1 MLELLRRQV
10 GPDVPSGAAYS
21 FRKPGQWP
29 AHVWQ
34 IDGEEELYYGI
45 VSYPTACD
53 APGWLSAGEV
63 SDASRALRVLEAA
76 CDCVEPWGPGLEAL
90 QCWFW
95 TPYSLCAEKWTLD
108 RPAAALAG
116 DAAHLLSPL
125 GGFGMN
131 LGVGDA
137 ASLGWRLAAVLNG
150 WLEPGAALSG
160 YEAERREAWARCDAY
175 VVAERARLMGGKAYV
190 PPLGRGGAYET
201 ALLGP
206 CVNGQAVVGHRLPH
220 FPGVRLET
228 RGVTLLLVN
237 GGEDLVAAI
246 APAFVAACGRIGI
259 PCRTCIVDG
268 AQPAVAVA
276 FGGNRLAICRPD
288 AVVTFLGAAA
298 CLPEAVVEEAGLA
311 AEALLLGEKVAP

>member
-76 CDCVEPWGPGLEAL
+76 CDCVEPWGPSLEAL

-137 ASLGWRLAAVLNG
+137 ASLRRAKAPPDSLHTLSPRVPWRRPRV
-150 WLEPGAALSG
+150 
-160 YEAERREAWARCDAY
+160 RRFRPS
-175 VVAERARLMGGKAYV
+175 RLVTVSV
-190 PPLGRGGAYET
+190 PPRLDLQSQSRPPGRAFARPGRPGRTRSAGG
-201 ALLGP
+201 
-206 CVNGQAVVGHRLPH
+206 
-220 FPGVRLET
+220 
-228 RGVTLLLVN
+228 
-237 GGEDLVAAI
+237 
-246 APAFVAACGRIGI
+246 
-259 PCRTCIVDG
+259 
-268 AQPAVAVA
+268 
-276 FGGNRLAICRPD
+276 
-288 AVVTFLGAAA
+288 
-298 CLPEAVVEEAGLA
+298 
-311 AEALLLGEKVAP
+311 